1 MGEWDNMPFLVDRV
15 ETVNS
20 HTQNDAVHTPNQT
33 INTPDIHELRRRFAN
48 SASQAQGDAMSDFG
62 EQLSN
67 ISHMLESLQGDITQ
81 YHRVRKELPRNRYQ
95 QWTTYGPEFF
105 TSSSLVYPSYLSR
118 YLLEIGTKLKTD
130 EILQM

>member
-33 INTPDIHELRRRFAN
+33 INTPDINELRRRFAN

-81 YHRVRKELPRNRYQ
+81 YHRVRIRAAEK
-95 QWTTYGPEFF
+95 
-105 TSSSLVYPSYLSR
+105 SLSTMDYIRAGILYFVVVVYPSYLSR

-130 EILQM
+130 EILH